1 MSWGLLWQGVE
12 YGSNKRAVTAGGVVD
27 VGSQKG
33 AGDEVVQDHEGA
45 ADNSG
50 GEATIW
56 SRAGM

>member
-1 MSWGLLWQGVE
+1 M
-12 YGSNKRAVTAGGVVD
+12 TAGGVVD
-27 VGSQKG
+27 MGSQKG

-50 GEATIW
+50 GEATVW